1 MVQSQHT
8 RQPSVLMAMQDSRRR
23 NVSAEKRHIDPE
35 DVYVKQEKIGA
46 FCHLE
51 CGAHCYRRSRE
62 LWQRLQGVRVGLFT
76 VSDRRYH
83 KETHETVAIK
93 VIDLDYAED
102 DVDDIMKE
110 IAILA
115 QLNSKYVTRS

>member
-8 RQPSVLMAMQDSRRR
+8 RQTGVLTAMQDSRRR

-35 DVYVKQEKIGA
+35 EVYVKQEKIGA
-46 FCHLE
+46 FCHYE
-51 CGAHCYRRSRE
+51 YRTYHRRSRE
-62 LWQRLQGVRVGLFT
+62 LWQRLQGVRMALFT
-76 VSDRRYH
+76 VSDCRYH